1 MVLNLSVLE
10 TNRQRGIGGG
20 GEGAS
25 QVGEEHTE
33 YLHSFCAAVSLI
45 AVELPQKKN
54 ASNDCQIATDGRND
68 AVHTAGT

>member
-1 MVLNLSVLE
+1 
-10 TNRQRGIGGG
+10 
-20 GEGAS
+20 
-25 QVGEEHTE
+25 VGEEHTE